1 MSAWRHANAIG
12 GRVAETTTEHE
23 AALRA
28 AGVPDNGDYLT
39 DGTRLVQVVK
49 VHSQGSIEIE
59 DAIDGRVTLLGP
71 YEYEAEWR
79 VVNWRGADGD
89 S

>member
-1 MSAWRHANAIG
+1 MTA
-12 GRVAETTTEHE
+12 TEHA
-23 AALRA
+23 AALQA

-39 DGTRLVQVVK
+39 DGRRLVLVVM
-49 VHSQGSIEIE
+49 VHSQGSIEVE

-79 VVNWRGADGD
+79 VVNWRHPDGD
-89 S
+89 RP

>member
-1 MSAWRHANAIG
+1 MTA
-12 GRVAETTTEHE
+12 TEQA
-23 AALRA
+23 AALQA

-39 DGTRLVQVVK
+39 DGARLVLVVM
-49 VHSQGSIEIE
+49 VHSQGSIEVE

-79 VVNWRGADGD
+79 VVNWRHPDG
-89 S
+89 SA

>member
-1 MSAWRHANAIG
+1 M
-12 GRVAETTTEHE
+12 AETTEQ
-23 AALRA
+23 AALLA

-39 DGTRLVQVVK
+39 DGRRLVLVLK
-49 VHSQGSIEIE
+49 VHSQGSIEVE

-79 VVNWRGADGD
+79 VVNWRHPDGRA
-89 S
+89 